1 MLPVQSRSAAIRL
14 ASCFDLNNE
23 HWQHIVPRVR
33 CAHKAILFTIGL
45 TVLSIILTLT
55 QRTWAYIMDVCTHN
69 DPLLRATPFSSMP
82 NTSTPRV
89 QADNLL
95 GTGRLIAQLAKDVT
109 DIANVPF
116 ASQAASLVLSLLEVA
131 KVSRKHLKFEFV

>member
-1 MLPVQSRSAAIRL
+1 M
-14 ASCFDLNNE
+14 
-23 HWQHIVPRVR
+23 PRVR

-55 QRTWAYIMDVCTHN
+55 QRTWAYIMDVCTHY

-82 NTSTPRV
+82 NTSTSRV

>member
-1 MLPVQSRSAAIRL
+1 
-14 ASCFDLNNE
+14 
-23 HWQHIVPRVR
+23 
-33 CAHKAILFTIGL
+33 
-45 TVLSIILTLT
+45 
-55 QRTWAYIMDVCTHN
+55 MDVCTHY

-82 NTSTPRV
+82 NTSTSRV